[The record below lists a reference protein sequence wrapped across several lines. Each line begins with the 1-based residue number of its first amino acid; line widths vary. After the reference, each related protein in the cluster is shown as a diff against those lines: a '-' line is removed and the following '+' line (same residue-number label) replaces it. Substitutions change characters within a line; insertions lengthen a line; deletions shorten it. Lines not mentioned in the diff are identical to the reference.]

1 MDAIEEHESKY
12 SKAHMLEILFP
23 GNTNSL
29 GTAFGGHMLS
39 LMDKAAAFAA
49 GRYSLTAVVTASID
63 RVDFRVPI
71 RVGDVI
77 ELVGTVVGV
86 GHTSMSV
93 RVDVFKEDRA
103 TRAQTL
109 ATQGFFVMVSIGA
122 DGKPTMVNRPAP
134 RANGAAD
141 SPAESPAELQ
151 ADAQAESR
159 ENSQGDSRGE
169 PA

>member
-1 MDAIEEHESKY
+1 MDAITEHDSKY
-12 SKAHMLEILFP
+12 SKAQMLEIIFP

-71 RVGDVI
+71 RVGDVV

-109 ATQGFFVMVSIGA
+109 ATQGFFVMVSIGT
-122 DGKPTMVNRPAP
+122 DGNTVNRPEP
-134 RANGAAD
+134 RV
-141 SPAESPAELQ
+141 EL
-151 ADAQAESR
+151 QAESR
-159 ENSQGDSRGE
+159 G

>member
-1 MDAIEEHESKY
+1 MDAIAEHEAKY
-12 SKAHMLEILFP
+12 SKAHMLEIIFP

-63 RVDFRVPI
+63 V
-71 RVGDVI
+71 

-103 TRAQTL
+103 TRVQTL
-109 ATQGFFVMVSIGA
+109 ATQGFFVMVSIGP
-122 DGKPTMVNRPAP
+122 DGKPATVNRPEP
-134 RANGAAD
+134 RA
-141 SPAESPAELQ
+141 ESQVEM
-151 ADAQAESR
+151 QAESR
-159 ENSQGDSRGE
+159 G

>member
-1 MDAIEEHESKY
+1 MRFMDAIAEHDSKY
-12 SKAHMLEILFP
+12 SKAQMLEIIFP

-71 RVGDVI
+71 RVGDVV

-109 ATQGFFVMVSIGA
+109 ATQGFFVMVSIGP
-122 DGKPTMVNRPAP
+122 DGKTATVNRPEP
-134 RANGAAD
+134 RA
-141 SPAESPAELQ
+141 ESQVET
-151 ADAQAESR
+151 QAESR
-159 ENSQGDSRGE
+159 GL
-169 PA
+169 A